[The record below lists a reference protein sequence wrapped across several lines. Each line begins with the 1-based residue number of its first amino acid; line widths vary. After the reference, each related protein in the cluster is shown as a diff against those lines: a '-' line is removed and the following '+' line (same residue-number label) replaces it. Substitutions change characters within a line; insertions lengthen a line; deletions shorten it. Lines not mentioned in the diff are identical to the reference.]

1 MSSTRYECDYC
12 EEPRYTAQVKQ
23 CIECE
28 KKNIPTF
35 VGYCCLAKHAARAH
49 ASVPYDGNLMYKSAK

>member
-1 MSSTRYECDYC
+1 MTSLRYECDCC

-28 KKNIPTF
+28 KRNIPRF
-35 VGYCCLAKHAARAH
+35 IGYCCLAKHAALAH
-49 ASVPYDGNLMYKSAK
+49 PGLGYNSNLMYKAAQ